1 MQVLGRQAFRCCE
14 AIPFSGA
21 PISYWDSVA
30 AFSSFASRATMDSEY
45 ALSVKQ
51 PWAAL
56 IVLGLKSVEVRT
68 WPTARRGRIFIHAAR
83 VNDDRPL
90 GWKLVPEQ
98 AAETAHLTGGLIGS
112 VEIVDCLTYGTRE
125 EFVRD
130 QDQHLNDPDW
140 FTGSRLYGFRFARPE
155 IVPFRSFP
163 GWMRFFSVTS

>member
-1 MQVLGRQAFRCCE
+1 ME
-14 AIPFSGA
+14 H
-21 PISYWDSVA
+21 
-30 AFSSFASRATMDSEY
+30 EY

-56 IVLGLKSVEVRT
+56 IVLGLKSVEVRS

-83 VNDDRPL
+83 VSDDRPF
-90 GWKLVPEQ
+90 GWKLLPED
-98 AAETAHLTGGLIGS
+98 AHETAHLVGGLIGT
-112 VEIVDCLTYGTRE
+112 VEITDCLTYTTRE

-130 QDQHLNDPDW
+130 QELHLNDPSW
-140 FTGSRLYGFRFARPE
+140 FTGSRLYGFRFAGPR